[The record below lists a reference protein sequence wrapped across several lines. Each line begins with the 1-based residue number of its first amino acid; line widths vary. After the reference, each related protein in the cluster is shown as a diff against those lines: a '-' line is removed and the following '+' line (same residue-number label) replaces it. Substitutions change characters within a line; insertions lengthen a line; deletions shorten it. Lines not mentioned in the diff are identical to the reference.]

1 MEGDVISINDIFALE
16 LQGQDRDG
24 RLFGKYHR
32 SRVAPSFAA
41 RLVYFGLD
49 QEWAEMMASNA

>member
-1 MEGDVISINDIFALE
+1 MEGDVISISDIFTLE

-32 SRVAPSFAA
+32 SRVSPGFAP

-49 QEWAEMMASNA
+49 KAWEEVMAE